1 MTEAKYRGAVAAE
14 HHEILRRALAERPR
28 RPFKELAAM
37 VRAMIGVRPQTPA
50 EELLHEGREER

>member
-1 MTEAKYRGAVAAE
+1 MTEAKYRGSTEAQ
-14 HHEILRRALAERPR
+14 HLEILRPALAERPR

-50 EELLHEGREER
+50 EDLLHEGREER